1 MSSSSSS
8 PKRKRPSEGRHP
20 GNSGEAHVSV
30 GLSHALCM
38 KSIANAQCIDMD
50 ANQFTAARTAL
61 GLSQSGIAVAL
72 GVDQGTISRWES
84 GKVRIPAPIA
94 LALTTLEEKE
104 PMPDRPR
111 ILVADPVA
119 EEGVDLLRSVGEVD
133 VRTGL
138 PAEKLLASIGAYD
151 ALVVRSETKVTRQ
164 VIQAGKKLQVIGRA
178 GVGVDNIDLDAAT
191 ERGVVVV
198 NAPQGNTVA
207 AAEHSVALIMAL
219 ARHLPQA
226 DASLRAGEWNRKQ
239 FVGTEIRGKVLGI
252 IGLGKIGSEVAR
264 RAVAME
270 MRVLAHD
277 PFVPEERARALGAES
292 VEFERLVK
300 ESDFITVHPPLTAA
314 TAGMIGR
321 EELAMMKDGVRLIN
335 VARGGIIDETALAE
349 AVKRGKVAGAAI
361 DVFTREPPGEN
372 PLLDDPRIIITPHL
386 GASTAEAQERVALD
400 VAEQIVDILSGRP
413 ARYAVNAPLLA
424 TEALQVV
431 GPYMGVAEVVGS
443 IATQLLIGNL
453 TSIEIDYY
461 GEIAEHDVTPLRASV
476 IRGLLRPIS
485 EENVNIVNASHIA
498 HSRGWNI
505 EERLRPSHEVFVS
518 LIHVKVRTSE
528 SEVTVGGTVEHG
540 QPDIVILNG
549 LDVDLIPEAGG
560 CLLVCD
566 NEDRPGMIGKIG
578 SLLGEL
584 DINIRAMQVGRR
596 EKRGRAL
603 MLIAVDEGP
612 TDEQLGDIE
621 AIDGI
626 YNVRLVRF

>member
-1 MSSSSSS
+1 M
-8 PKRKRPSEGRHP
+8 H
-20 GNSGEAHVSV
+20 SV
-30 GLSHALCM
+30 
-38 KSIANAQCIDMD
+38 D
-50 ANQFTAARTAL
+50 ATQFTEARNAL
-61 GLSQSGIAVAL
+61 GLSQSGIAAAL

-94 LALTTLEEKE
+94 LALSTLKEKD

-111 ILVADPVA
+111 ILIADPVA
-119 EEGVDLLRSVGEVD
+119 PEGVEMLRRVGEVD
-133 VRTGL
+133 VKTGL
-138 PAEKLLASIGAYD
+138 PPDELLAVIDGYD
-151 ALVVRSETKVTRQ
+151 ALVVRSETRVTRD
-164 VIQAGKKLQVIGRA
+164 VIQAGKRLQVVGRA

-207 AAEHSVALIMAL
+207 AAEHTLALLMAL
-219 ARHLPQA
+219 ARHVPQA
-226 DASLRAGEWNRKQ
+226 DASMRAGSWNRKQ
-239 FVGTEIRGKVLGI
+239 FLGTEIRGKVLGI
-252 IGLGKIGSEVAR
+252 VGLGKIGSEVAR

-277 PFVPEERARALGAES
+277 PFVPEERARALGVES
-292 VEFERLVK
+292 VAFERLVK

-321 EELAMMKDGVRLIN
+321 EEIAMMKDGVRLIN

-349 AVKRGKVAGAAI
+349 GVRRGKVGGAAI
-361 DVFTREPPGEN
+361 DVFTEEPPGES
-372 PLLDDPRIIITPHL
+372 PLLGDPRIIITPHL

-431 GPYMGVAEVVGS
+431 GPYMPVAEAVGS
-443 IATQLLIGNL
+443 IAMQLLIGNL
-453 TSIEIDYY
+453 VSIEIDYY

-476 IRGLLRPIS
+476 IRGLLQPIS

-498 HSRGWNI
+498 QSRGWKI

-518 LIHVKVRTSE
+518 LIHVRVHTAD
-528 SEVTVGGTVEHG
+528 SEVTVGGTVEYG
-540 QPDIVILNG
+540 QPHAVILNG
-549 LDVDLIPEAGG
+549 LDVDLVPQRGG
-560 CLLVCD
+560 YLLVCD

-578 SLLGEL
+578 SILGEF
-584 DINIRAMQVGRR
+584 DINIRSMQVGRR

-603 MLIAVDEGP
+603 MLIAVDEAP
-612 TDEQLGDIE
+612 TDAQLARIE
-621 AIDGI
+621 SIDGI
-626 YNVRLVRF
+626 YNVRVVRF